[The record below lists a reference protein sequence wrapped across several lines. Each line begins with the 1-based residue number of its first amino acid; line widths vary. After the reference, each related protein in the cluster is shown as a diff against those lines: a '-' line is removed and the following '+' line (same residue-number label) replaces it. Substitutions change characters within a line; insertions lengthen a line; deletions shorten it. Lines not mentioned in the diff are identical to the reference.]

1 MASREE
7 RRPDGNK
14 MKKLLAMGVP
24 MGLQFSIT
32 AIGSV
37 MLQSAVNS
45 LGSSIVAAFT
55 AGMKV
60 KQFTMAFF
68 DAIGNTSA
76 TFCGQNLGAHRLDR
90 IRKGM
95 RQMLGIA
102 FAYGIVASFALI
114 FLGEPMI
121 RIFVDEGET
130 EVIGYAVQYLRCMGY
145 FFWLLAF
152 LITTRSAVQGLGH
165 SASAMLAGLLEMVAR
180 TSMSLLAIPAFGYLA
195 ACFTDQTAWVAATTY
210 IMIDYMMIMKKQ
222 ERLVSEDD
230 GWKK

>member
-1 MASREE
+1 
-7 RRPDGNK
+7 
-14 MKKLLAMGVP
+14 

-76 TFCGQNLGAHRLDR
+76 TFCGQESWCTSAGSGM
-90 IRKGM
+90 RKGM

-121 RIFVDEGET
+121 RIFVDRGRDGSDRICGE
-130 EVIGYAVQYLRCMGY
+130 ISALYGI
-145 FFWLLAF
+145 LL
-152 LITTRSAVQGLGH
+152 
-165 SASAMLAGLLEMVAR
+165 
-180 TSMSLLAIPAFGYLA
+180 LA
-195 ACFTDQTAWVAATTY
+195 ACLFNYDAKCRFRDLDTALLQCLRDFWRWWRGRRCHCLQFLLSVIWQPALLT
-210 IMIDYMMIMKKQ
+210 
-222 ERLVSEDD
+222 RPR
-230 GWKK
+230 G